1 MSARTAAN
9 LHACNFNSDNFSS
22 MGRTCACRS
31 AFAEH
36 ALRDR
41 LGALAPG
48 RTETASV
55 GTRPNL
61 ELRVPPALV
70 AEAEAV

>member
-1 MSARTAAN
+1 MCTGN
-9 LHACNFNSDNFSS
+9 IC
-22 MGRTCACRS
+22 CS

-36 ALRDR
+36 ALWDR
-41 LGALAPG
+41 FEAPAPG
-48 RTETASV
+48 RTETASI

-70 AEAEAV
+70 AEAEAVGRAVGRAVRPA